1 MTSERDGDA
10 DVTDKTKSEVYRA
23 IELGTYEKL
32 TECKHTEQAFCRCTV
47 AYMYALNGTVL
58 IFQMQPHLR
67 RQDEVRSGATSGSK
81 QSHSSTIPL
90 SEKSIANMYIQKE
103 FPLIK
108 AAAVASP

>member
-32 TECKHTEQAFCRCTV
+32 TECKHTKQAFYRSTV
-47 AYMYALNGTVL
+47 AYICTYMYALNGTVL

-67 RQDEVRSGATSGSK
+67 RQNEVRSGATSGSK

-90 SEKSIANMYIQKE
+90 SEKSIANMYIQ
-103 FPLIK
+103 
-108 AAAVASP
+108 